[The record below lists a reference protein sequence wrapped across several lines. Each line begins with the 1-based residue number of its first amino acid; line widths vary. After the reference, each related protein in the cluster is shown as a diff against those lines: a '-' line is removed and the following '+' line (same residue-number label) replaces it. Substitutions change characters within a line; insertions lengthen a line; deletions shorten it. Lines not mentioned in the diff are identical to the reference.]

1 MWLGGRPQAD
11 AKRRPLLG
19 AEPRRCAEGC
29 GLTLGQCHDAR
40 SCCRL
45 GLVATLDQLV
55 HFVLRDTEALHE
67 LGADCAHVELR
78 RRLLVQALCKGAHAF
93 DTGRWSC
100 VLTGV
105 DAYTPCTSTHICT
118 PKRMWGAKT
127 WRDGSTRRGSK
138 GGEGARARSLAR
150 AVARG
155 WDAGRHQVCVRAPA
169 A

>member
-1 MWLGGRPQAD
+1 VWLGGRPQAD

-118 PKRMWGAKT
+118 PKRMWGRKLGAMEVRDAAVREAK
-127 WRDGSTRRGSK
+127 
-138 GGEGARARSLAR
+138 
-150 AVARG
+150 
-155 WDAGRHQVCVRAPA
+155 APEHA
-169 A
+169 LPLGL